1 MEQEIKK
8 LREATGWNI
17 IVLFWLGIIDLE
29 TYVFQLLEPKF
40 ESIKNPFRWK
50 RIRKETMEAIL
61 MTIKTTRMKGREITL
76 TSRQITIKL

>member
-40 ESIKNPFRWK
+40 ESIKNPLSVEEN
-50 RIRKETMEAIL
+50 KERDDGGI
-61 MTIKTTRMKGREITL
+61 IDDN
-76 TSRQITIKL
+76 

>member
-40 ESIKNPFRWK
+40 ESIKNPLSVEEN
-50 RIRKETMEAIL
+50 KERDDGGNIDDN
-61 MTIKTTRMKGREITL
+61 
-76 TSRQITIKL
+76 